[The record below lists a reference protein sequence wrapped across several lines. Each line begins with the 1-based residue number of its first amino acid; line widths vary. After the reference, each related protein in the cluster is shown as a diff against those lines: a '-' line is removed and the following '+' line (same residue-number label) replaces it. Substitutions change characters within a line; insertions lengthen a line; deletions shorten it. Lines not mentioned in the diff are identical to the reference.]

1 MERSNIPTVPLPTIA
16 FEMTTLS
23 VEEIRMI
30 VGKAR
35 NRSAPGANGVPY
47 LVYKR
52 CTRVMRLLHTFIEK
66 AWPSGIVN
74 KEWKRAEGIFIPKES
89 RGIKQ
94 ADFAAK
100 RWGKSLFRH
109 YGPEAHPVYDDE
121 PLRQY
126 FGARK
131 ELYQAYLGAL
141 NSTMIWEKIQR
152 AKKNRLRLY
161 VWLDL
166 AKVCGAVLHQ
176 LIWKTL
182 VTHHVPKP
190 VIQIPQNYFDGLM
203 VRFTIEISHLGRC
216 NSRLVLLWSVPSLPP
231 SSYWQFRLF
240 SMQRAYAFQRLT
252 STAGLAF
259 FRSRPLWMIQPCP
272 RIENRS
278 CSKRWTSWPAQLV
291 PNIVH
296 TRKIQKPRSHK
307 MKHLRRRVYFW
318 KKDGDQFQEKFRK
331 VACRDLSRNLSL
343 GVNQGPWPIFQM
355 ATDLTRFSDLFC
367 ISKTRLN

>member
-1 MERSNIPTVPLPTIA
+1 MERSNIPAVPLPTIA

-66 AWPSGIVN
+66 AWPSGIV
-74 KEWKRAEGIFIPKES
+74 
-89 RGIKQ
+89 Q

-152 AKKNRLRLY
+152 AKKNRLRLH

-240 SMQRAYAFQRLT
+240 SMQRAHAFQRLT

-307 MKHLRRRVYFW
+307 RKHLRRRVYFW
-318 KKDGDQFQEKFRK
+318 KKMVISFK
-331 VACRDLSRNLSL
+331 RNFERSNVGIYPEIYHWGLTKDR
-343 GVNQGPWPIFQM
+343 GP
-355 ATDLTRFSDLFC
+355 S
-367 ISKTRLN
+367 SKWLQT